1 MRRLILGTAGHIDHG
16 KTALVKALTGVDTDR
31 LKEERERG
39 ITIDLGFAE
48 YRPGEDVLF
57 GVVDVPGH
65 EGFIRNMLAGA
76 TGMDLVLLVV
86 AADEGVMPQ
95 TREHLSIVQLL
106 GVPRLAV
113 AVTKSDLVDPDWLD
127 LVQEEIQ
134 ELLQDTPY
142 SGAPVLPVSS
152 LTGEGLDELSEA
164 LATLGMEAEEKG
176 AEDVVRL
183 PIDRV
188 FTIRGAGTVV
198 TGTLWTGTVQEGAR
212 VLVLPGGREAR
223 VRSLQLH
230 AQGVREARAGARVAM
245 GLSGSKVGHQDLSRG
260 QTVVE
265 GSGWA
270 VSWMLTCWVSLLTD
284 TGWELKQGQRVRVH
298 LGTAEVLARVAIF
311 QKDRLV
317 GGEEGWAQ
325 FRLEE
330 PILARVRDHL
340 VFRSYSPVTTLGGGR
355 VAEVLPRKRRSLTPG
370 ENRLLEARLGD
381 SSEEALSALLE
392 MAQWTGV
399 PIPSLPHQTGFSPAH
414 IQETVAGLQ
423 GSETLVR
430 VENRLFSSR
439 IWGEGEKRIFS
450 ALTGFHEK
458 NPLKPGISLEELR
471 QVLPGSFGPKLAEAL
486 LQRLASQQRLFLRK
500 GTAGLAGFRP
510 SLSKRQASIRTQ
522 LKSLLTEAGLTPPN
536 LRELGETLG
545 DLTEIEGI
553 LRLME
558 EEGEVVNLDGE
569 FFFERK
575 VVREAGQAVIRGL
588 AGSKDLGPADFREV
602 LPISRRYLL
611 PLLRHFDLVG
621 VTTRMEDGRSVAIE
635 LPESWGTLHTP
646 GR

>member
-31 LKEERERG
+31 LKEEKERG
-39 ITIDLGFAE
+39 ITIDMGFAE
-48 YRPGEDVLF
+48 YKPGKDILF

-230 AQGVREARAGARVAM
+230 AQEVREARAGARVAV
-245 GLSGSKVGHQDLSRG
+245 GLSGSRVGHQDLFRG
-260 QTVVE
+260 QTVVD

-270 VSWMLTCWVSLLTD
+270 VSWMLTCRVSLLAD
-284 TGWELKQGQRVRVH
+284 TGWELEQGQRVRVH
-298 LGTAEVLARVAIF
+298 LGTAEVLARVALF
-311 QKDRLV
+311 QKDRLM

-325 FRLEE
+325 FRLEK
-330 PILARVRDHL
+330 PILARVRDHI

-355 VAEVLPRKRRSLTPG
+355 VVEVLPRKRRSLAPG
-370 ENRLLEARLGD
+370 ENRLLKARLGE
-381 SSEEALSALLE
+381 SSEDALSALLE
-392 MAQWTGV
+392 MAEWTGV
-399 PIPSLPHQTGFSPAH
+399 PTPSLPHHTG
-414 IQETVAGLQ
+414 
-423 GSETLVR
+423 
-430 VENRLFSSR
+430 
-439 IWGEGEKRIFS
+439 
-450 ALTGFHEK
+450 
-458 NPLKPGISLEELR
+458 
-471 QVLPGSFGPKLAEAL
+471 
-486 LQRLASQQRLFLRK
+486 
-500 GTAGLAGFRP
+500 
-510 SLSKRQASIRTQ
+510 
-522 LKSLLTEAGLTPPN
+522 
-536 LRELGETLG
+536 
-545 DLTEIEGI
+545 
-553 LRLME
+553 
-558 EEGEVVNLDGE
+558 
-569 FFFERK
+569 
-575 VVREAGQAVIRGL
+575 
-588 AGSKDLGPADFREV
+588 
-602 LPISRRYLL
+602 
-611 PLLRHFDLVG
+611 
-621 VTTRMEDGRSVAIE
+621 
-635 LPESWGTLHTP
+635 
-646 GR
+646 